1 MSSGTGAWLKA
12 SGSRGIRKH
21 QGALNVAKRRLST
34 RNRSKVERLREYLN
48 DLHLEEIE
56 TAATGRK
63 ACGKVPRLQVELR
76 DIQVQEGSSSAGILV
91 RNDDDPIV
99 GANPIIKRKAGG
111 KHRKIRTAIKT
122 VNFDSSVPSEDKKS
136 LTSGVCFRTNKHAQI
151 SKGSLDE
158 VYPSDISQSSSCTGK
173 ADEFLSSLSSAHMR
187 RPKRKSDRTIK
198 HAFVPLIDF
207 NGTRDQNVCDDS
219 NRTLDINDNDNDNV
233 DSDIS
238 CDNNDDNLMDRDE
251 FSLSP
256 PNSPLYDMPPPS
268 TPAQKKARREKRS
281 IQLERWRKYEASK
294 SRQERYQRR
303 MQESAKTVHQNDLA
317 QDSKRVKW
325 SVNLVQTVYIDDKK
339 Q

>member
-21 QGALNVAKRRLST
+21 QGTLNVAKRRLST

-111 KHRKIRTAIKT
+111 KHRKIRSALKT

-136 LTSGVCFRTNKHAQI
+136 PTSGICFQTNKHALI
-151 SKGSLDE
+151 SKGALDE

-173 ADEFLSSLSSAHMR
+173 GDKFLSSLSSSHMR

-207 NGTRDQNVCDDS
+207 NGTRDQNVGNDS
-219 NRTLDINDNDNDNV
+219 NRTLDINDNDNV

-238 CDNNDDNLMDRDE
+238 CDNDDDNLMDRDE

-268 TPAQKKARREKRS
+268 TPAQKKTRREKRS

>member
-1 MSSGTGAWLKA
+1 MSSATGAWLKA

-91 RNDDDPIV
+91 RNDDDDPIV

-111 KHRKIRTAIKT
+111 KHRKIRSAVKT

-136 LTSGVCFRTNKHAQI
+136 PTSGICFQTNKHSQI

-173 ADEFLSSLSSAHMR
+173 GYGFLSSLSSCHMR
-187 RPKRKSDRTIK
+187 RPKRKCDRAIK
-198 HAFVPLIDF
+198 HVFVPLIDF
-207 NGTRDQNVCDDS
+207 NGTRDQNVCDDG
-219 NRTLDINDNDNDNV
+219 NRTVDINDNGNNNV
-233 DSDIS
+233 DVS
-238 CDNNDDNLMDRDE
+238 CDNDDDNLMDRDE

-281 IQLERWRKYEASK
+281 LQLERWRKYEASK

-303 MQESAKTVHQNDLA
+303 MQELAKIVHQHDLA
-317 QDSKRVKW
+317 EDSKRVKW

>member
-12 SGSRGIRKH
+12 SGSRGIRK
-21 QGALNVAKRRLST
+21 QKGTLTVAKRRLST

-63 ACGKVPRLQVELR
+63 GCGNIPRLQVELR
-76 DIQVQEGSSSAGILV
+76 DIQVQEGSSTDGIFI
-91 RNDDDPIV
+91 RNDDDPTV
-99 GANPIIKRKAGG
+99 GVNRIIERKASG
-111 KHRKIRTAIKT
+111 KHGKITSAIKT
-122 VNFDSSVPSEDKKS
+122 VNFGNSVPSEDKKS
-136 LTSGVCFRTNKHAQI
+136 PTSGICFQTNKHAQI

-158 VYPSDISQSSSCTGK
+158 IYPSDISQSSSCTGEG
-173 ADEFLSSLSSAHMR
+173 DEFLSSLSSGHMR
-187 RPKRKSDRTIK
+187 RRKRKSDRTIM
-198 HAFVPLIDF
+198 HVFVPLVDF
-207 NGTRDQNVCDDS
+207 NGTRDQNVCNDS
-219 NRTLDINDNDNDNV
+219 NRTLDINDNGNDNV
-233 DSDIS
+233 DFS
-238 CDNNDDNLMDRDE
+238 CDDDDSLSDRDE
-251 FSLSP
+251 FLLSP

-281 IQLERWRKYEASK
+281 LQLERWRKYEASK

-303 MQESAKTVHQNDLA
+303 LQESAKIVHQHDLA

-325 SVNLVQTVYIDDKK
+325 SVNLVQTVYIADKK

>member
-1 MSSGTGAWLKA
+1 MNSGTGAWLKA
-12 SGSRGIRKH
+12 SGLRGIRKH
-21 QGALNVAKRRLST
+21 QRALSVAKRRLST

-63 ACGKVPRLQVELR
+63 ARGKVPRLQVELR

-111 KHRKIRTAIKT
+111 KHRKIRSAIKT
-122 VNFDSSVPSEDKKS
+122 VNFDSSVPSEHKKS
-136 LTSGVCFRTNKHAQI
+136 PTSGICFRTNKHAQI

-158 VYPSDISQSSSCTGK
+158 VCPSDISQSSSCTRK
-173 ADEFLSSLSSAHMR
+173 ADEFLSSLSSDHMR
-187 RPKRKSDRTIK
+187 GPKRKSDRTIK
-198 HAFVPLIDF
+198 HAFVPIIDF

-219 NRTLDINDNDNDNV
+219 NRTLYINDNDNGNV
-233 DSDIS
+233 DSDIP
-238 CDNNDDNLMDRDE
+238 CDNDDNLMDRDE

-303 MQESAKTVHQNDLA
+303 MQESAKTVHQNDLV

-325 SVNLVQTVYIDDKK
+325 SVNLVQTVYIADKK